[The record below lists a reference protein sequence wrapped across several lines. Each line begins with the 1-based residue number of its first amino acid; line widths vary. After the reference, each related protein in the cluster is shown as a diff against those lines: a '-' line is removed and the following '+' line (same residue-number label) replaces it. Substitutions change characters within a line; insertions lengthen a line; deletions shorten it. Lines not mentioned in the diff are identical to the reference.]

1 MIDLL
6 FPDTGAS
13 YVSCVDGQSLEITR
27 DDHHFAVRDLNSR
40 KQLCRASLRSN
51 GNSGELELLEL
62 DAVCDNVAVF
72 LALFESIFSFDPQL
86 DSISLANAAFSNLA
100 DLGIVYPGAG
110 QSSRIYAGLFW
121 QYPLWLN
128 RKPKYPSPL
137 SYVETQEQKHPRRPM
152 KPKGLVYQRYITWLQ
167 ATLSFRAFEPDRDFD
182 RFHRWMNDP
191 FVAEI
196 WDEAGD
202 ETKHRAYLDALSADP
217 HMISL
222 IASIDEKPFAYFE
235 VYFAKENRLAP
246 FYDALDYDRG
256 WHVLVG
262 EPDFRGKSYV
272 TAWLPSIAHYM
283 FLDDPRTQR
292 IVGEPRAD
300 HVRQIKNL
308 RHCGYEKVKEFDFP
322 HKRAAL
328 VMLTRERFFTQRL
341 WIPRSV

>member
-1 MIDLL
+1 MINLL
-6 FPDTGAS
+6 FPDTGAR
-13 YVSCVDGQSLEITR
+13 YVTCVDGQSFEVTR
-27 DDHHFAVRDLNSR
+27 EDDHFAVRDLNNR
-40 KQLCRASLRSN
+40 KQLCHVSLRPS
-51 GNSGELELLEL
+51 GHSGELDLLEL
-62 DAVCDNVAVF
+62 DAQCDSVHVF
-72 LALFESIFSFDPQL
+72 LALFEAIFSFDSQL
-86 DSISLANAAFSNLA
+86 ESFGLASAAFPDLV
-100 DLGIVYPGAG
+100 DLGIAYPGSG
-110 QSSRIYAGLFW
+110 QSLQIDAGLLW
-121 QYPLWLN
+121 QYPLWLGG
-128 RKPKYPSPL
+128 KPKYPNPL
-137 SYVETQEQKHPRRPM
+137 HYVLTQERKHPRRPA
-152 KPKGLVYQRYITWLQ
+152 KPKGLVYQRYIPWLQ
-167 ATLSFRAFEPDRDFD
+167 ATLSFRAFEPNRDFD
-182 RFHRWMNDP
+182 CFHRWMNDP

-202 ETKHRAYLDALSADP
+202 EAKHRAYLDALSADP
-217 HMISL
+217 HMIPL
-222 IASIDEKPFAYFE
+222 IASIDGKPFAYFE

-308 RHCGYEKVKEFDFP
+308 QHCGYKKMKEFDFP

-328 VMLTRERFFTQRL
+328 VMLTRERFFTERL
-341 WIPRSV
+341 WIPRSA